1 MQAKYL
7 KLSEKAQKRENA
19 PLAIRLIGSIFKR
32 DFFYSL
38 QIVLRVQCIVSP
50 CERIYKLKHLKHNHS
65 EI

>member
-32 DFFYSL
+32 TFSIHYRSYYEYNAL
-38 QIVLRVQCIVSP
+38 CHHVNAYI
-50 CERIYKLKHLKHNHS
+50 N
-65 EI
+65 